1 MINNKKVAVIMPAY
15 NAEKTLE
22 KTYNEIYQNF
32 VDEIIL
38 VDDFSSDETKEIAK
52 RLDITTIVHEKNKG
66 YGANQKSCYKAAL
79 KAGADIV
86 IMLHP
91 DYQYTPKLVP
101 AIASMMAFGEYDAV
115 IASRMLGNSALKG
128 GMPMYKY
135 ISNRFLTEF
144 ENIVTG
150 EKLSEYH
157 TGFRGFTR
165 EILEKLPLE
174 DCSDDFIFDNQML
187 ALILYNGYKIGE
199 ISCPTKYFAEASSI
213 NFARSCKYG
222 LEVLLVSL
230 KYRFAKMGLKIKL
243 FSAGGRA
250 LDLDKELNYYNK
262 RAV

>member
-1 MINNKKVAVIMPAY
+1 MINNKKVVVIMPAY

-38 VDDFSSDETKEIAK
+38 VDDFSSDKTKEISK
-52 RLDITTIVHEKNKG
+52 QLNITTIVHEKNLG
-66 YGANQKSCYKAAL
+66 YGGNQKSCYRAAL

-91 DYQYTPKLVP
+91 DYQYTPKLIP
-101 AIASMMAFGEYDAV
+101 AIASMMAFDEYDAV

-128 GMPMYKY
+128 GMPLYKF

-144 ENIVTG
+144 QNFVIG
-150 EKLSEYH
+150 QKLSEYH

-165 EILEKLPLE
+165 KILETMPLE

-187 ALILYNGYKIGE
+187 ALILYNDYKIGE
-199 ISCPTKYFAEASSI
+199 ISCPTKYFKEASSI
-213 NFARSCKYG
+213 NFMRSCKYG
-222 LEVLLVSL
+222 LEVLRVSL
-230 KYRFAKMGLKIKL
+230 EYRLAKMGLGIKL
-243 FSAGGRA
+243 FGKEGRK
-250 LDLDKELNYYNK
+250 LDLNKELKYY
-262 RAV
+262 